1 MRLTAST
8 LNVHLPDDIPE
19 HINLPLFAPDF
30 RLRNNNLDSS
40 VDDDDNDDNNNNK
53 QQLISKE
60 LEEILIQL
68 ENRMK
73 SLTIE

>member
-1 MRLTAST
+1 M
-8 LNVHLPDDIPE
+8 NVHLPDDIPE
-19 HINLPLFAPDF
+19 HINLPLYAPDF

-40 VDDDDNDDNNNNK
+40 VDDDDNDDNNK
-53 QQLISKE
+53 EQTEQQIISKE
-60 LEEILIQL
+60 LEDILIQL

>member
-1 MRLTAST
+1 M
-8 LNVHLPDDIPE
+8 NVHLPDDIPE
-19 HINLPLFAPDF
+19 HINLPLYAPDF

-40 VDDDDNDDNNNNK
+40 VDDDDNDDNNK
-53 QQLISKE
+53 EQTERQIISKE
-60 LEEILIQL
+60 LEDILIQL